1 MEYSDGGGWIQLT
14 LFQPS
19 FFFFAALASF
29 LKHMGREKK
38 VKSRQWLGEGK

>member
-1 MEYSDGGGWIQLT
+1 MDTADSVSS
-14 LFQPS
+14 F
-19 FFFFAALASF
+19 FFFFAAFASF